1 MEGRSV
7 ELLLS
12 RAQLVSDSGKSI
24 GIGCATTDDMAIIYC
39 DFSKPISQGAR
50 STGLILPPKTMIDGA
65 HSFIYTK
72 AAVVGTFELYLNA
85 VGDLSGSIANAVVGV
100 GPALL
105 RPIAGPS
112 GAEVKITSAAPITSG
127 IIAVYLQLVPLP

>member
-12 RAQLVSDSGKSI
+12 RAQRVSDSGKSI
-24 GIGCATTDDMAIIYC
+24 GIGCATTDDMAIIFC
-39 DFSKPISQGAR
+39 DFSKPVLLGVR
-50 STGLILPPKTMIDGA
+50 PTGLILPPKTMIDGA
-65 HSFIYTK
+65 RSFIYTK

-85 VGDLSGSIANAVVGV
+85 VGDLSGSIANSAIGV

-105 RPIAGPS
+105 RPIAGAL
-112 GAEVKITSAAPITSG
+112 GAEVKITSVANVTSG
-127 IIAVYLQLVPLP
+127 IIAAYLRLIPLP